1 MKNVLLFLAK
11 LLGFSL
17 LLYAAHKPLM
27 MAYEFVLLGF
37 IFQFPTSALMPPGI
51 YYDSSLWLIPTLA
64 LVLATPQLSWQRRV
78 VMLLVAVCAYWAL
91 DLFSFF
97 LWVTPP
103 LPNVKASEAH
113 YLYSLIWKMVGQW
126 VMPFMVWLI
135 AASRQ
140 VGEYFA
146 ARA

>member
-1 MKNVLLFLAK
+1 VKNVLLFLVK

-17 LLYAAHKPLM
+17 LLYAMHKPLM
-27 MAYEFVLLGF
+27 MAYEFVLLGI
-37 IFQFPTSALMPPGI
+37 IFQFPASALMPAGM

-64 LVLATPQLSWQRRV
+64 LVLASPQLSWKRRL
-78 VMLLVAVCAYWAL
+78 VMLLVAVFAYWAL
-91 DLFSFF
+91 DLCSFF

-103 LPNVKASEAH
+103 LPNVNVSDAH
-113 YLYSLIWKMVGQW
+113 YLYSLVWKMTGQW
-126 VMPFMVWLI
+126 VLPFMVWLI

-146 ARA
+146 VRP